1 MIAVTADA
9 RRYRFGPLERR
20 GLVGALRTGQVV
32 VLGVGLVAVIVL
44 LQVSRSPAMVFAVL
58 LVVVAVIGVCFAPI
72 AGRTVEEW
80 APVVVTWAVQGGR
93 RGQRWRS
100 TLPAAGRRS
109 RASMLPPP
117 GRNGD
122 GPDDGDPALDSKQPV
137 SLPPQVAG
145 IMLLAAPLRGED
157 VGVLKDAKA
166 KTYTGVLSARVRSF
180 GLLDQTEQE
189 RRLAG
194 WGSVLAGLARE
205 NSPVRRLQWIERTV
219 PSDGDQ
225 VARYLQE
232 ERDPAVPLATS
243 SVASYIELV
252 ESAGSVTQDHEL
264 FVAVQIDAKKAW
276 RQVKRLGKG
285 DEGAVALLLRELET
299 LAERLVAADVQVQ
312 GALRPRMLAR
322 VIRDAYDPYG
332 RTFRNRLAAVS
343 PDQAGTPP
351 GQAWPLAADATWR
364 EYRTDSALHATYWV
378 AQWPRIDVG
387 ATFLAPL
394 LMQTNVLRSVAT
406 VMEPVPPSVAIRKVE
421 AARTTDIAD
430 EQTRALQGFV
440 TTARKRQQQD
450 ATMRREEELA
460 DGHAEFRFA
469 GYVTVSAPDED
480 ALERSCA
487 EVEHAAQ
494 QARLEL
500 VRLYGQQAEGF
511 TFTLPLARGLK

>member
-1 MIAVTADA
+1 MSADA
-9 RRYRFGPLERR
+9 RRYRFGPLEQR
-20 GLVGALRTGQVV
+20 GLVGALRTGQVG
-32 VLGVGLVAVIVL
+32 VLGVGLVGVIVL
-44 LQVSRSPAMVFAVL
+44 LQLSRSPGMVFAVL
-58 LVVVAVIGVCFAPI
+58 IFLAAIVGVCFAPI
-72 AGRTVEEW
+72 AGRTTEEW
-80 APVVVTWAVQGGR
+80 TPVVLAWALRGGR

-100 TLPAAGRRS
+100 ALPAAGRRS
-109 RASMLPPP
+109 RTHGPPSAS
-117 GRNGD
+117 RNGD
-122 GPDDGDPALDSKQPV
+122 GHHDGSEDEEPV

-145 IMLLAAPLRGED
+145 VMLLAAPLRGED
-157 VGVLKDAKA
+157 VGILKDAKA
-166 KTYTGVLSARVRSF
+166 KTYTGVLAVRVRSF
-180 GLLDQTEQE
+180 GLLDHTEQE

-252 ESAGSVTQDHEL
+252 ESAGAVTQDHEL

-285 DEGAVALLLRELET
+285 DQGAVTLLLRELET
-299 LAERLVAADVQVQ
+299 LAERLVAADIQVQ

-343 PDQAGTPP
+343 PDRAGVSP
-351 GQAWPLAADATWR
+351 GQAWPLAADATWG

-394 LMQTNVLRSVAT
+394 LMQTNVLRSVST
-406 VMEPVPPSVAIRKVE
+406 VMEPVAPSVAIRKVE

-430 EQTRALQGFV
+430 EQTRARQGFV

-450 ATMRREEELA
+450 ATMRREDELA

-469 GYVTVSAPDED
+469 AYVTVSAPDEE

-500 VRLYGQQAEGF
+500 TRLYGQQAEGF

>member
-1 MIAVTADA
+1 MAADA

-20 GLVGALRTGQVV
+20 GLIGALRAGQVG
-32 VLGVGLVAVIVL
+32 VLGAGLVMVIVL
-44 LQVSRSPAMVFAVL
+44 LQLSRSPAMVFAAL
-58 LVVVAVIGVCFAPI
+58 LVVLALLGVCFAPI
-72 AGRTVEEW
+72 AGRTLEEW
-80 APVVVTWAVQGGR
+80 TPILVAWTLGGGQ

-100 TLPAAGRRS
+100 ALPTGGRR
-109 RASMLPPP
+109 RRIWPDAS
-117 GRNGD
+117 RNGH
-122 GPDDGDPALDSKQPV
+122 GPEPEVEEDQEPV

-145 IMLLAAPLRGED
+145 VLLLAAPLRGED
-157 VGVLKDAKA
+157 VGILKDRKA
-166 KTYTGVLSARVRSF
+166 KTYTGVLSVRVRSF
-180 GLLDQTEQE
+180 GLLDQVEQE

-205 NSPVRRLQWIERTV
+205 NSPVRRLQWLERTV

-232 ERDPAVPLATS
+232 ERDPTVPLATS

-252 ESAGSVTQDHEL
+252 ESAGAVTQDHEL

-285 DEGAVALLLRELET
+285 DEGAVTLLLRELET

-343 PDQAGTPP
+343 PDQAGTTP
-351 GQAWPLAADATWR
+351 GQAWPLAADATWG

-406 VMEPVPPSVAIRKVE
+406 VMEPVAPSVAIRKVE

-430 EQTRALQGFV
+430 EQTRSRTGFV
-440 TTARKRQQQD
+440 TTARKRLQQD

-469 GYVTVSAPDED
+469 GYVTVSAPDPEQ
-480 ALERSCA
+480 LERSCA

-500 VRLYGQQAEGF
+500 TRLYGQQAEGF
-511 TFTLPLARGLK
+511 TFTLPLARGLR

>member
-1 MIAVTADA
+1 MAADA

-20 GLVGALRTGQVV
+20 GLVGALRAGQVA
-32 VLGVGLVAVIVL
+32 VLGTGLVSIIVL
-44 LQVSRSPAMVFAVL
+44 LQVSRSPAMVFAAL
-58 LVVVAVIGVCFAPI
+58 LVAVAVIGICFAPI
-72 AGRTVEEW
+72 AGRTAEEW
-80 APVVVTWAVQGGR
+80 TPVVIAWALRGGR

-100 TLPAAGRRS
+100 AVPTRGLRRRSAPAAS
-109 RASMLPPP
+109 H
-117 GRNGD
+117 NGA
-122 GPDDGDPALDSKQPV
+122 GPEPETDEEPV

-145 IMLLAAPLRGED
+145 VLLLAAPLRGED
-157 VGVLKDAKA
+157 VGILKDRKA
-166 KTYTGVLSARVRSF
+166 KTYTGVLSVRVRSF

-252 ESAGSVTQDHEL
+252 ESAGAVTQDHEL

-285 DEGAVALLLRELET
+285 DQGAVTLLVRELET
-299 LAERLVAADVQVQ
+299 LAERLVAADVQVV

-322 VIRDAYDPYG
+322 TIRDAYDPYG
-332 RTFRNRLAAVS
+332 RTYRNRLAAVAPDRAGSS
-343 PDQAGTPP
+343 PA
-351 GQAWPLAADATWR
+351 QAWPLAADATWS

-378 AQWPRIDVG
+378 SQWPRIDVG

-394 LMQTNVLRSVAT
+394 LMQTNVLRSVCT
-406 VMEPVPPSVAIRKVE
+406 VMEPVAPSVAIRKVE

-430 EQTRALQGFV
+430 EQTRARGGFV

-450 ATMRREEELA
+450 ATMRREQELA

-469 GYVTVSAPDED
+469 GYVTVSAPDEE

-511 TFTLPLARGLK
+511 TFTLPLGRGLR

>member
-1 MIAVTADA
+1 MD
-9 RRYRFGPLERR
+9 
-20 GLVGALRTGQVV
+20 
-32 VLGVGLVAVIVL
+32 
-44 LQVSRSPAMVFAVL
+44 
-58 LVVVAVIGVCFAPI
+58 
-72 AGRTVEEW
+72 
-80 APVVVTWAVQGGR
+80 
-93 RGQRWRS
+93 
-100 TLPAAGRRS
+100 
-109 RASMLPPP
+109 RA
-117 GRNGD
+117 
-122 GPDDGDPALDSKQPV
+122 
-137 SLPPQVAG
+137 
-145 IMLLAAPLRGED
+145 
-157 VGVLKDAKA
+157 
-166 KTYTGVLSARVRSF
+166 
-180 GLLDQTEQE
+180 
-189 RRLAG
+189 
-194 WGSVLAGLARE
+194 
-205 NSPVRRLQWIERTV
+205 TV

-232 ERDPAVPLATS
+232 ERDPTVPLATS

-252 ESAGSVTQDHEL
+252 ESAGAVTQDHEL
-264 FVAVQIDAKKAW
+264 FVCVQIDAKKAW

-285 DEGAVALLLRELET
+285 NQGAVTLLLRELET
-299 LAERLVAADVQVQ
+299 LAERLVAADIQVQ

-343 PDQAGTPP
+343 PDRAGVSPA
-351 GQAWPLAADATWR
+351 QAWPLAADATWS

-387 ATFLAPL
+387 AAFLAPL
-394 LMQTNVLRSVAT
+394 LMQTNVLRSVST
-406 VMEPVPPSVAIRKVE
+406 IMEPVAPSVAIRKIE

-430 EQTRALQGFV
+430 EQTRARQGFV

-450 ATMRREEELA
+450 ATMRREDELA

-469 GYVTVSAPDED
+469 GYVTVSAPDEE

-500 VRLYGQQAEGF
+500 TRLYGQQAEGF

>member
-1 MIAVTADA
+1 MPADA
-9 RRYRFGPLERR
+9 RRYRFGPLEHR
-20 GLVGALRTGQVV
+20 GLVGALRAGQVA
-32 VLGVGLVAVIVL
+32 VLGVGLIAVIVL

-58 LVVVAVIGVCFAPI
+58 LVVLAVVGIAFAPI
-72 AGRTVEEW
+72 AGRTAEEW
-80 APVVVTWAVQGGR
+80 TPVIAAWAVRGGR
-93 RGQRWRS
+93 RGQHWRS
-100 TLPAAGRRS
+100 QLPHSGRRRRTS
-109 RASMLPPP
+109 DPR
-117 GRNGD
+117 RNGN
-122 GPDDGDPALDSKQPV
+122 GSSSSDDDEEEPV

-145 IMLLAAPLRGED
+145 IQLLAAPLRGED
-157 VGVLKDAKA
+157 VGILKDRRA
-166 KTYTGVLSARVRSF
+166 KTYTGVLAVRVRSF
-180 GLLDQTEQE
+180 GLLDQAEQE

-205 NSPVRRLQWIERTV
+205 NSPVRRMQWIERTV

-252 ESAGSVTQDHEL
+252 ESAGAVTQDHEL

-285 DEGAVALLLRELET
+285 DQGAVTLLLRELET

-343 PDQAGTPP
+343 PDQAGTSPA
-351 GQAWPLAADATWR
+351 QAWPLAAEASWG
-364 EYRTDSALHATYWV
+364 EYRSDSALHATYWV

-394 LMQTNVLRSVAT
+394 LMQTNVLRSVST
-406 VMEPVPPSVAIRKVE
+406 VMEPVAPSVAIRKVE

-430 EQTRALQGFV
+430 EQTRARTGFV

-511 TFTLPLARGLK
+511 TFTLPLARGLR

>member
-1 MIAVTADA
+1 MAADA

-20 GLVGALRTGQVV
+20 GLVGALRVGQVG
-32 VLGVGLVAVIVL
+32 VLGIGLAAIIVL
-44 LQVSRSPAMVFAVL
+44 LQLSRSPARVFAVL
-58 LVVVAVIGVCFAPI
+58 RLALAIFGVCFAPI

-80 APVVVTWAVQGGR
+80 APIVCAWALRGGR

-100 TLPAAGRRS
+100 SAPTAGIRRS
-109 RASMLPPP
+109 VRAVG
-117 GRNGD
+117 GRNGH
-122 GPDDGDPALDSKQPV
+122 GPDEPDASTEEPV
-137 SLPPQVAG
+137 SLPPQLAG
-145 IMLLAAPLRGED
+145 IQLLAAPLRGED
-157 VGVLKDAKA
+157 VGILKDDRA
-166 KTYTGVLSARVRSF
+166 KTYTGVLAVRVRSF
-180 GLLDQTEQE
+180 GLLDQSEQE

-232 ERDPAVPLATS
+232 ERDPTVALATS

-252 ESAGSVTQDHEL
+252 ESAGAVTQDHEL

-285 DEGAVALLLRELET
+285 DQGAVSLLLRELET

-332 RTFRNRLAAVS
+332 RTYRNRLAAVS
-343 PDQAGTPP
+343 PENAGTSPEH
-351 GQAWPLAADATWR
+351 AWPLAAEASWGD
-364 EYRTDSALHATYWV
+364 YRTDSALHATYWV

-394 LMQTNVLRSVAT
+394 LMQTNVLRSVST
-406 VMEPVPPSVAIRKVE
+406 VMEPVAPSVAIRKVE

-430 EQTRALQGFV
+430 EQTRARQGFV

-450 ATMRREEELA
+450 ATIRREEELA

-469 GYVTVSAPDED
+469 GYVTVSAADAE

-511 TFTLPLARGLK
+511 TFTLPLARGLR

>member
-1 MIAVTADA
+1 MAANA
-9 RRYRFGPLERR
+9 HRYRFGPLERR
-20 GLVGALRTGQVV
+20 GLVGALRAGQVG
-32 VLGVGLVAVIVL
+32 VLGVGLVVVIVL
-44 LQVSRSPAMVFAVL
+44 LQVSRAPAMVFAVL
-58 LVVVAVIGVCFAPI
+58 LVVIAIIGVCFAPV
-72 AGRTVEEW
+72 AGRTIEEW
-80 APVVVTWAVQGGR
+80 TPVVLVWTLRGGR

-100 TLPAAGRRS
+100 ELPSGGRSS
-109 RASMLPPP
+109 RTRRLGRPD
-117 GRNGD
+117 RNGH
-122 GPDDGDPALDSKQPV
+122 GPDPTEDEVDEDLEPV

-145 IMLLAAPLRGED
+145 VMLLAAPLRGED

-166 KTYTGVLSARVRSF
+166 KTYTGVLSVRVRSF

-205 NSPVRRLQWIERTV
+205 NSPVRRLQWLERTV

-232 ERDPAVPLATS
+232 ERDPTVPLATS

-252 ESAGSVTQDHEL
+252 ESAGAVTQDHEL
-264 FVAVQIDAKKAW
+264 FVCVQIDAKKAW

-285 DEGAVALLLRELET
+285 DQGAVALLLRELET

-343 PDQAGTPP
+343 PQQAGTPP
-351 GQAWPLAADATWR
+351 GQAWPLAADATWS

-394 LMQTNVLRSVAT
+394 LMQTNVLRSVST
-406 VMEPVPPSVAIRKVE
+406 VMEPVAPSVAIRKVE

-430 EQTRALQGFV
+430 EQTRTRQGFV
-440 TTARKRQQQD
+440 TTARKRQQHD
-450 ATMRREEELA
+450 ATVRREEELA

-469 GYVTVSAPDED
+469 GYVTVSGPDED

>member
-1 MIAVTADA
+1 MAADA

-20 GLVGALRTGQVV
+20 GLVGALRTGQVA
-32 VLGVGLVAVIVL
+32 VLGLGLVTVIVL

-58 LVVVAVIGVCFAPI
+58 LVVLAVVGVCFAPI
-72 AGRTVEEW
+72 AGRTAEEW
-80 APVVVTWAVQGGR
+80 TPVVIAWAVSGGR

-100 TLPAAGRRS
+100 DLPVGGRRA
-109 RASMLPPP
+109 RARLVPRLS
-117 GRNGD
+117 RNGH
-122 GPDDGDPALDSKQPV
+122 GPDADDDDADVADEEPV
-137 SLPPQVAG
+137 SLPPQVSG
-145 IMLLAAPLRGED
+145 VMLLAAPLRGED
-157 VGVLKDAKA
+157 VGILKDRKA
-166 KTYTGVLSARVRSF
+166 KTYTGVLSVRVRSF

-232 ERDPAVPLATS
+232 ERDPTVPLATS

-252 ESAGSVTQDHEL
+252 ESAGAVTQDHEL

-285 DEGAVALLLRELET
+285 DQGAVTLLLRELET

-343 PDQAGTPP
+343 PDQAGTSPS
-351 GQAWPLAADATWR
+351 QAWPLAADATWS

-394 LMQTNVLRSVAT
+394 LMQTNVLRSVST
-406 VMEPVPPSVAIRKVE
+406 VMEPVAPSVAIRKVE

-430 EQTRALQGFV
+430 EQTRSRQGFV

-469 GYVTVSAPDED
+469 GYVTVSAPDEES
-480 ALERSCA
+480 LERSCA

-500 VRLYGQQAEGF
+500 TRLYGQQAEGF
-511 TFTLPLARGLK
+511 TFTLPLARGLR